1 MTYIQL
7 GLYITVLSS
16 LFTAQC
22 NLTFISFPCWSFN
35 TLALSLYDLGFN
47 EYFLQPKVLYHRK
60 SERKLEASFL
70 YYGYST
76 AQVAKHDMVP
86 LCCVTL
92 APVIVVCFIC
102 TYYCSVF
109 HLSLILYL
117 HSIPV
122 INSSVFRLYLL
133 L

>member
-22 NLTFISFPCWSFN
+22 NLILISFPCWSFN
-35 TLALSLYDLGFN
+35 TLALSLYDLGPGAGFN
-47 EYFLQPKVLYHRK
+47 VYFLQPKVLYYRK

-70 YYGYST
+70 YYAYST
-76 AQVAKHDMVP
+76 AQVAKRDMVP

-102 TYYCSVF
+102 T
-109 HLSLILYL
+109 
-117 HSIPV
+117 
-122 INSSVFRLYLL
+122 
-133 L
+133 

>member
-22 NLTFISFPCWSFN
+22 NLILISFPCWSFN
-35 TLALSLYDLGFN
+35 TLALSLYDLGPGAGFN
-47 EYFLQPKVLYHRK
+47 VYFLYYRK

-76 AQVAKHDMVP
+76 AQVANHDMVP
-86 LCCVTL
+86 RGVRAYRVGTGVL
-92 APVIVVCFIC
+92 PR
-102 TYYCSVF
+102 
-109 HLSLILYL
+109 
-117 HSIPV
+117 P
-122 INSSVFRLYLL
+122 
-133 L
+133 